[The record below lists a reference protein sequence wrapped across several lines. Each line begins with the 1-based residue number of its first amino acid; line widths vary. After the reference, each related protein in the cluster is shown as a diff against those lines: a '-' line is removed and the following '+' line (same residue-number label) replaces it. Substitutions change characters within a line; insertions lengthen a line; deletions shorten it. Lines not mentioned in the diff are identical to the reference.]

1 MAECPGL
8 AGSIE
13 VRDSKRQCGTC
24 DVLADTEMSPAVQSD
39 FMRTLKISQCACGLA
54 VTILALGFCSY
65 SIRELLASLALFT
78 MAFLFLALAVLA
90 AILLWW
96 ASEELAN
103 RTGPASRKVIAFSR
117 RLIATYAR
125 P

>member
-1 MAECPGL
+1 
-8 AGSIE
+8 
-13 VRDSKRQCGTC
+13 
-24 DVLADTEMSPAVQSD
+24 MSPAVQSD

-117 RLIATYAR
+117 RLIAIYAG